1 MTLWPCMYLRSSV
14 LPQPESILRPFAYMV
29 FSASKSPAWPLP
41 SPALPRWYRGAVR
54 KKQLEVEEAG
64 GTEALLRFF
73 SPVHTVDG
81 RISPLPPQ
89 LRGMEIMAE
98 VLNAPSL
105 PQSHMTMLPVLEC
118 IVYPSP
124 SSVPRNSFHSTN
136 FYSLWMLMSK
146 HNIQYTTGKFPH
158 HPVGV
163 LLSFHM
169 FLYNPIYSISPIY
182 VQTLL

>member
-14 LPQPESILRPFAYMV
+14 LQQPESILRPFAYMV

-64 GTEALLRFF
+64 GTEALLRFL
-73 SPVHTVDG
+73 SPVHTV
-81 RISPLPPQ
+81 
-89 LRGMEIMAE
+89 MAH
-98 VLNAPSL
+98 LS
-105 PQSHMTMLPVLEC
+105 
-118 IVYPSP
+118 SP
-124 SSVPRNSFHSTN
+124 STAKGDGNHGGGPECPFSPAKPHDNASSPRVHSVSFAFLCAPEHSFHSTN
-136 FYSLWMLMSK
+136 FYSFWMLMFK

-169 FLYNPIYSISPIY
+169 FLYNPIYSISPIN
-182 VQTLL
+182 V